1 MAQSLTYYERGAEE
15 GSECASKSQPKPAT
29 LDSNRNYENIAQPNS
44 NGRGYAKRQSNRQSR
59 KAIGKARATEKA
71 EATPGKQGERKT
83 TKLTKNN

>member
-29 LDSNRNYENIAQPNS
+29 LDSNRNYENIVQPNS
-44 NGRGYAKRQSNRQSR
+44 NGRGYAKRQSNRQSEGDR
-59 KAIGKARATEKA
+59 KSGSNAGKAK
-71 EATPGKQGERKT
+71 KRKT